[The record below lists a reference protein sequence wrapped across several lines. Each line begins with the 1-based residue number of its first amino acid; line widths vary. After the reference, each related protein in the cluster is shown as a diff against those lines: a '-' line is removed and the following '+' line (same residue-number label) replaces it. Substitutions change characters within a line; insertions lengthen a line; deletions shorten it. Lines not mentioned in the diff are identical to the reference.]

1 MIIHTYIHILYIYIL
16 YISIAWVP
24 KGKSTWFDCLRV
36 KGVRQLHAVA
46 RSPTTH
52 KRLRLF
58 ESPVLIIHLEVTEGS
73 WADPYLLE
81 TWISFGGRTSSFSR
95 AALILP
101 GSACNRQKNSLR
113 QGSGLCR
120 LPARVKHLK
129 TRTSLDWFKKKLG
142 ETIVSYHEIG
152 VCLVFLPVNVE
163 AKIFWK
169 AVSRWHLP
177 PRSWPFQWPALRL
190 MWSGTKPMAMK
201 NPSFSSVSSQLSQL
215 AMFDCQRV
223 PILSAASL
231 CVEFLFE
238 PPGTSW
244 TPNSARRSSDFKRS
258 SRSSSQRKRRCSNEE
273 IPRCSHQNS
282 WYLWMFIPFKKKM
295 MGNLFRYFLDPN
307 MDLGEGTEPLGL
319 SSLGTIWSLAGFK
332 IFHPWNTPWNHL
344 KLWHNTTYPHQVF
357 QVFQVLVLLILM
369 LLRLLPE
376 VGPWATDHHHISAV
390 FRERRGPNSSCW
402 LRTSR
407 SAAFGGHVDPK

>member
-1 MIIHTYIHILYIYIL
+1 MFDDYPYIHTYIIYIYIL

-24 KGKSTWFDCLRV
+24 KGKSTWFDCLRA

-142 ETIVSYHEIG
+142 ETIVSYHEIE

-190 MWSGTKPMAMK
+190 MWSVTNPMAMK

-258 SRSSSQRKRRCSNEE
+258 SRSSSQRKRRCSNDL

-282 WYLWMFIPFKKKM
+282 WYLWMFIPLKK
-295 MGNLFRYFLDPN
+295 
-307 MDLGEGTEPLGL
+307 
-319 SSLGTIWSLAGFK
+319 
-332 IFHPWNTPWNHL
+332 
-344 KLWHNTTYPHQVF
+344 
-357 QVFQVLVLLILM
+357 
-369 LLRLLPE
+369 
-376 VGPWATDHHHISAV
+376 
-390 FRERRGPNSSCW
+390 
-402 LRTSR
+402 
-407 SAAFGGHVDPK
+407 

>member
-1 MIIHTYIHILYIYIL
+1 M
-16 YISIAWVP
+16 SIAWLP
-24 KGKSTWFDCLRV
+24 KGKSTWFDCLRA

-81 TWISFGGRTSSFSR
+81 TCISFGGRTSSFSR

-142 ETIVSYHEIG
+142 ETIVSYHEIE

-163 AKIFWK
+163 AKKFWK

-190 MWSGTKPMAMK
+190 MWSVTNPMAMK

-231 CVEFLFE
+231 CVECLFE

-258 SRSSSQRKRRCSNEE
+258 SRSSSQRKRRCSNDL

-282 WYLWMFIPFKKKM
+282 WYLWMFIPFKIKKND
-295 MGNLFRYFLDPN
+295 GEFVSVFSRSQYGFGWGSRTFGAFKSWDDLIFSWIPRYSTRETPRETTWSCDTTPLILTKSSKSSKSSKSWSFSSLCFCACCRRL
-307 MDLGEGTEPLGL
+307 DLGPQI
-319 SSLGTIWSLAGFK
+319 TITFQLCFVSDGV
-332 IFHPWNTPWNHL
+332 PTPPVGWE
-344 KLWHNTTYPHQVF
+344 
-357 QVFQVLVLLILM
+357 
-369 LLRLLPE
+369 LRDQQPSE
-376 VGPWATDHHHISAV
+376 VMSTQNNNRPK
-390 FRERRGPNSSCW
+390 RM
-402 LRTSR
+402 RT
-407 SAAFGGHVDPK
+407 KK

>member
-1 MIIHTYIHILYIYIL
+1 MFDDYPYIHTYIIYIYIL

-24 KGKSTWFDCLRV
+24 KGKSTWFDCLRA

-142 ETIVSYHEIG
+142 ETIVSYHEIE

-190 MWSGTKPMAMK
+190 MWSVTNPMAMK

-231 CVEFLFE
+231 CVECLFE

-258 SRSSSQRKRRCSNEE
+258 SRSSSQRKRRCSNDL

-282 WYLWMFIPFKKKM
+282 WYLWMFIPLKK
-295 MGNLFRYFLDPN
+295 
-307 MDLGEGTEPLGL
+307 
-319 SSLGTIWSLAGFK
+319 
-332 IFHPWNTPWNHL
+332 
-344 KLWHNTTYPHQVF
+344 
-357 QVFQVLVLLILM
+357 
-369 LLRLLPE
+369 
-376 VGPWATDHHHISAV
+376 
-390 FRERRGPNSSCW
+390 
-402 LRTSR
+402 
-407 SAAFGGHVDPK
+407 